1 MIKEYRKSLLLAAIL
16 MAVFLLVPDMVFAE
30 TIQESKIFTG
40 TIKMLNDGTTAL
52 MIAAPIIG
60 ALVIAYFLIRRSAAD
75 EMDQKQWNKRVFVA
89 LVSVVGV
96 ELVSVIIN
104 VVTSYYV

>member
-1 MIKEYRKSLLLAAIL
+1 MIKEYRKFVSLAAIL
-16 MAVFLLVPDMVFAE
+16 MAVFLLAPDMVLAE

-52 MIAAPIIG
+52 MIAAPIVG
-60 ALVIAYFLIRRSAAD
+60 GLLIAYFLIRRSAAD
-75 EMDQKQWNKRVFVA
+75 EMDQKPWNKRVFVA

>member
-1 MIKEYRKSLLLAAIL
+1 MIKEYRKFVLFAATL
-16 MAVFLLVPDMVFAE
+16 MAAFLLVPDMVLAE

-40 TIKMLNDGTTAL
+40 TMKMLNDGTTAL
-52 MIAAPIIG
+52 MIAAPVIG
-60 ALVIAYFLIRRSAAD
+60 ALVIGYFLIRRSAAD

-104 VVTSYYV
+104 VVTSYYA

>member
-1 MIKEYRKSLLLAAIL
+1 MIKEYRKFVLMAAIL

-30 TIQESKIFTG
+30 TIQESKMFTG
-40 TIKMLNDGTTAL
+40 TIRMVNDGTTAL
-52 MIAAPIIG
+52 IIAAPIIG
-60 ALVIAYFLIRRSAAD
+60 ALLIGYFLIRRSAAD
-75 EMDQKQWNKRVFVA
+75 EMDQKPWNKRVFVA

-96 ELVSVIIN
+96 ELVSGIVN